1 MWDLYNVYN
10 AIYTDT
16 FASLFLFFFT
26 NIIIVRKKLLDEENG
41 IKLRQSRVEQTTSIT
56 NLVKPKTKDGRSN
69 ITAIRRELTIIQDKL
84 LKRSIRNTISPI
96 PHMPSWTQLC
106 KRGILYSTSCW
117 QYWQV
122 ARVIVI
128 RGAKASIRF
137 ASGKVFLA
145 NSIH

>member
-1 MWDLYNVYN
+1 MLYILNLNWDLVEERYLC
-10 AIYTDT
+10 
-16 FASLFLFFFT
+16 FSFFFYKYY
-26 NIIIVRKKLLDEENG
+26 NRREKVVGRRKLDQVETKQSRADDLQ
-41 IKLRQSRVEQTTSIT
+41 ILLRQ
-56 NLVKPKTKDGRSN
+56 TKDGRGN
-69 ITAIRRELTIIQDKL
+69 ITAIRRELTIIQHEL